1 MYLKAGL
8 VLFFCLVTGYIWTGL
23 TCGAQCM
30 HILEFLDLLKGTVNA
45 ISSGSPLWHDRFTI
59 ALFKAGLI
67 KNELDI
73 HVFVLEKIIIFI

>member
-1 MYLKAGL
+1 
-8 VLFFCLVTGYIWTGL
+8 
-23 TCGAQCM
+23 M
-30 HILEFLDLLKGTVNA
+30 HILKFLELLKGTVNA